1 MISKHFLII
10 IFLLIG
16 TTTFA
21 QKGMITGKAVDAQTG
36 LPLEGCSI
44 FVIEK
49 TIGTRAD
56 QNGVFVLDKLPAG
69 VYSVKCSYMGYVEKI
84 VTDIK
89 VGENENKEINISLS
103 KRSNKE
109 LKGVVFSAQRV
120 KGAGE
125 TVATLLVA
133 QKNSASVSDGVSAE
147 TIKKTP
153 DKSSSDVIKR
163 VTGASIQNDK
173 FAVIRGL
180 NDRYNASFING
191 APLPST
197 ESDRKA
203 FAYDIFPSG
212 IIDNLV
218 IYKTATPDKTAE
230 FGGGIIEI
238 TTKSTS
244 SKPVTILSM
253 SQGYNNL
260 ITGKKSVASEMK
272 GSTDWLGL
280 DDGTRALPSG
290 IPSDKQGF
298 INSSTADKLGYAKL
312 FGKYK
317 WGVQEVGTRPNL
329 SLQVVKSLNIKRKE
343 KEFIS
348 SLFSVTY
355 NRSNTFLTG
364 ERNSFNGNGSNVN
377 DPDYAPIQER
387 KFIDS
392 VYNEEVIWSALA
404 NFGIKINN
412 RNNISWKNNL
422 SVNTDNTLVK
432 RRGYTEYTLDSTNKI
447 QEIFRNFVSDKIF
460 NSQLLGDHQI
470 GKFKTKINWLVAYSK
485 VERSTPFQ
493 AISNNSR
500 LGSGT
505 AVAGLNGT
513 MISANSQ
520 ENLKTAKLDI
530 SQPYTLFKG
539 SQNMFKMGV
548 GYLGRERDYDNRVLG
563 FAELQ
568 SGGPYEVDYSI
579 LNLPYEQIFL
589 TQNLGVLSNGKA
601 SILVNDGTVPNSAY
615 DAASSVLHA
624 YLMNDQRYK
633 KFRLIY
639 GVRIESFN
647 QKLVAAQRGL
657 GAINV
662 NYTKVD
668 YNPSANLVYSLTEK
682 TNVRLSYSKT
692 LNRPEYRELA
702 NFGFPEYLTGFY
714 VYGDSRLKRASIN
727 NFDVRYEFFPGRAQ
741 LFSVSAFHKDIT
753 NPIEFSTS
761 PAFASEAQYVQS
773 KSATI
778 SGAELEF
785 RVLLSTLFAR
795 KNEKSVLNNFTLS
808 GNGTITRSSV
818 DLGSSTNGGISSR
831 PLQGQSPYIINVA
844 LSYVGDSSGLS
855 STLSLNRIGR
865 RLAIAGSN
873 LLPEFFDKER
883 TVVDFQIAKTF
894 YDNKLEL
901 KFNARDIL
909 AQDIITYLD
918 FDRSRTYTDK
928 DRIFTKNRAPR
939 VFIFSASY
947 KF

>member
-1 MISKHFLII
+1 
-10 IFLLIG
+10 
-16 TTTFA
+16 
-21 QKGMITGKAVDAQTG
+21 
-36 LPLEGCSI
+36 
-44 FVIEK
+44 
-49 TIGTRAD
+49 
-56 QNGVFVLDKLPAG
+56 
-69 VYSVKCSYMGYVEKI
+69 
-84 VTDIK
+84 
-89 VGENENKEINISLS
+89 
-103 KRSNKE
+103 
-109 LKGVVFSAQRV
+109 
-120 KGAGE
+120 
-125 TVATLLVA
+125 
-133 QKNSASVSDGVSAE
+133 
-147 TIKKTP
+147 
-153 DKSSSDVIKR
+153 VIKR

-218 IYKTATPDKTAE
+218 IFKTATPDKTAE

-244 SKPVTILSM
+244 SKPISIISI

-260 ITGKKSVASEMK
+260 ITGKKSFASEMK
-272 GSTDWLGL
+272 GSRDWLGL

-298 INSSTADKLGYAKL
+298 INSSTTDKLGYAKL

-317 WGVQEVGTRPNL
+317 WGVEEVGTRPNL
-329 SLQVVKSLNIKRKE
+329 SLQLVKSLNIKRKE

-364 ERNSFNGNGSNVN
+364 ERNSFNGNGSNIN
-377 DPDYAPIQER
+377 DPDYAPVQER

-447 QEIFRNFVSDKIF
+447 QEIFRNFVSDKII

-485 VERSTPFQ
+485 VERITPFQ

-505 AVAGLNGT
+505 VTAGLNGT

-568 SGGPYEVDYSI
+568 AGGPYEVDYSI

-639 GVRIESFN
+639 GVRIEKFN
-647 QKLVAAQRGL
+647 QKLVAEQRGL

-662 NYTKVD
+662 DYTKLD

-702 NFGFPEYLTGFY
+702 NFGFPEYLTGFF
-714 VYGDSRLKRASIN
+714 VFGDSRLKRASIN

-741 LFSVSAFHKDIT
+741 LLSVSAFHKDIT

-761 PAFASEAQYVQS
+761 SAFTTEAQYVQS

-818 DLGSSTNGGISSR
+818 DLGSSLNGGISSR
-831 PLQGQSPYIINVA
+831 PLQGQSPYIINVG

-865 RLAIAGSN
+865 RLAVAGSN

-894 YDNKLEL
+894 LDNKLEL
-901 KFNARDIL
+901 KFNARDLL

-928 DRIFTKNRAPR
+928 DKIFTKNRAPR
-939 VFIFSASY
+939 MFIFSATF

>member
-1 MISKHFLII
+1 
-10 IFLLIG
+10 
-16 TTTFA
+16 
-21 QKGMITGKAVDAQTG
+21 MITGRVVDNQTG
-36 LPLEGCSI
+36 LPLGGGSI
-44 FVIEK
+44 ILIEK
-49 TIGTRAD
+49 PVSAVAD
-56 QNGVFVLDKLPAG
+56 QNGVFTFTKLQAG
-69 VYSVKCSYMGYVEKI
+69 NYSVKCSHIGYGEKI
-84 VTDIK
+84 VTDIN

-103 KRSNKE
+103 KAPKE
-109 LKGVVFSAQRV
+109 MKGVVIGVTRV
-120 KGAGE
+120 RGAGE

-147 TIKKTP
+147 SIKKTP

-244 SKPVTILSM
+244 SKPITMFSI

-260 ITGKKSVASEMK
+260 ITGKKSYVSEMK
-272 GSTDWLGL
+272 GSRDWLGL

-298 INSSTADKLGYAKL
+298 IDASTADKLGYAKL

-317 WGVQEVGTRPNL
+317 WGVKEVNTDPNL
-329 SLQVVKSLNIKRKE
+329 SLQLVKSVNIKRKE

-355 NRSNTFLTG
+355 NRSNSFVSG
-364 ERNSFNGNGSNVN
+364 ERNSFNGNGGNIN
-377 DPDYAPIQER
+377 DTNYVLIQER

-392 VYNEEVIWSALA
+392 VYNQEVIWSALG
-404 NFGIKINN
+404 NVSIKMNN

-432 RRGYTEYTLDSTNKI
+432 RGGYTEYTIDSTNKI

-460 NSQLLGDHQI
+460 NSQLLGEHQI
-470 GKFKTKINWLVAYSK
+470 GKFKTKLNWLVAYSE
-485 VERSTPFQ
+485 VDRSTPFQ
-493 AISNNSR
+493 AISNSNRITSDIPGR
-500 LGSGT
+500 
-505 AVAGLNGT
+505 NGT

-520 ENLKTAKLDI
+520 ENIKTAKLDI
-530 SQPYTLFKG
+530 SQPYTLFEG
-539 SQNMFKMGV
+539 NQNMFKIGS
-548 GYLGRERDYDNRVLG
+548 GYLARERNYTNRVLG
-563 FAELQ
+563 FAQ
-568 SGGPYEVDYSI
+568 ATTGNPYEVDYSI
-579 LNLPYEQIFL
+579 LGLPYDQIFL
-589 TQNLGVLSNGKA
+589 TQNLGLLSSGKA
-601 SILVNDGTVPNSAY
+601 TILVNDATVPNSAY
-615 DAASSVLHA
+615 DASSSVLHA
-624 YLMNDQRYK
+624 YVMNDQRYK

-639 GVRIESFN
+639 GVRMESFN

-657 GAINV
+657 GAINI

-668 YNPSANLVYSLTEK
+668 YCPSANLVYALTDK
-682 TNVRLSYSKT
+682 TNIRMSYSKT

-702 NFGFPEYLTGFY
+702 NFGFPEYLSGFF
-714 VYGDSRLKRASIN
+714 VSGDSTLKRASIN
-727 NFDVRYEFFPGRAQ
+727 NFDVRYEIFPGRGQ
-741 LFSVSAFHKDIT
+741 LLSVSAFHKTIT

-761 PAFASEAQYVQS
+761 SFYASEARYVQS

-778 SGAELEF
+778 SGAEVEF

-795 KNEKSVLNNFTLS
+795 KNERSLLNNFTLS
-808 GNGTITRSSV
+808 GNGTITRSLV
-818 DLGSSTNGGISSR
+818 NVGNASSDSITSR
-831 PLQGQSPYIINVA
+831 PLQGQSPYIINFG

-873 LLPEFFDKER
+873 ILPEFFDKER
-883 TVVDFQIAKTF
+883 TVIDFQIAKTF
-894 YDNKLEL
+894 LDNNVEL
-901 KFNARDIL
+901 KFNARDLL

-918 FDRSRTYTDK
+918 FDKSRTLTDK
-928 DRIFTKNRAPR
+928 DKIFTKNRAPR
-939 VFIFSASY
+939 VFVFSLSL
-947 KF
+947 KI

>member
-16 TTTFA
+16 STAFA
-21 QKGMITGKAVDAQTG
+21 QKGMITGKVVDAQTG
-36 LPLEGCSI
+36 LPLDGSSI
-44 FVIEK
+44 FLIEK
-49 TIGTRAD
+49 SMSTISD
-56 QNGVFVLDKLPAG
+56 QNGVFVFYKLQAG
-69 VYSVKCSYMGYVEKI
+69 IYTLKCRYIGYGEKTI
-84 VTDIK
+84 TDIK
-89 VGENENKEINISLS
+89 VKENENKEISISLS
-103 KRSNKE
+103 KSSTKE
-109 LKGVVFSAQRV
+109 LKGAVISGTRV

-212 IIDNLV
+212 ILDNLV

-244 SKPVTILSM
+244 SKPITIFSI

-260 ITGKKSVASEMK
+260 ITGKNSFVSEMK
-272 GSTDWLGL
+272 GSRDWIGL

-290 IPSDKQGF
+290 IPSEKNGF
-298 INSSTADKLGYAKL
+298 INSSTEDKLGYAKL

-317 WGVQEVGTRPNL
+317 WGIKEMETKPNM

-355 NRSNTFLTG
+355 NRSNSFLTG
-364 ERNSFNGNGSNVN
+364 ERNSFNGNGSNIN
-377 DPDYAPIQER
+377 DPNYAPIQER

-392 VYNEEVIWSALA
+392 VYNEEVIWSALG
-404 NFGIKINN
+404 NIGIKINN

-432 RRGYTEYTLDSTNKI
+432 REGYTEYTLDSTNKI
-447 QEIFRNFVSDKIF
+447 KEIFRNFVSDKIF

-470 GKFKTKINWLVAYSK
+470 GKFKTKINWLLAYSE
-485 VERSTPFQ
+485 VDRSTPFQ
-493 AISNNSR
+493 AISNNTR

-505 AVAGLNGT
+505 VIAGLNGT
-513 MISANSQ
+513 MISARSQ
-520 ENLKTAKLDI
+520 EQLRTAKLDI

-548 GYLGRERDYDNRVLG
+548 GYLDRKRFYDNRVLG

-568 SGGPYEVDYSI
+568 AGGPYEVDYSI
-579 LNLPYEQIFL
+579 LNLPYDQIFL
-589 TQNLGVLSNGKA
+589 TQNLGVISDGKA

-615 DAASSVLHA
+615 EASSSVLHA

-639 GVRIESFN
+639 GVRMESFN

-657 GAINV
+657 GAINL

-668 YNPSANLVYSLTEK
+668 FNPSANLVYSLTEK

-702 NFGFPEYLTGFY
+702 NFGFPEYLTGFF
-714 VYGDSRLKRASIN
+714 VFGNSNLKRASIN
-727 NFDVRYEFFPGRAQ
+727 NFDVRYEIYPGRAQ
-741 LFSVSAFHKDIT
+741 LLSVSAFHKDIT

-761 PAFASEAQYVQS
+761 SAFASEALYVQS

-818 DLGSSTNGGISSR
+818 DLGTTNGGISSR
-831 PLQGQSPYIINVA
+831 PLQGQSPYIINVG
-844 LSYVGDSSGLS
+844 LSYVSDSSGLS
-855 STLSLNRIGR
+855 STFSLNRIGR
-865 RLAIAGSN
+865 RLAVAGSE

-883 TVVDFQIAKTF
+883 TVIDFQIAKNF
-894 YDNKLEL
+894 LDDKVEL
-901 KFNARDIL
+901 KFNARDLL

-918 FDRSRTYTDK
+918 FDRSRTLTEKDK
-928 DRIFTKNRAPR
+928 IFTKNRAPR
-939 VFIFSASY
+939 VFVFSATY

>member
-16 TTTFA
+16 TATFA

-56 QNGVFVLDKLPAG
+56 QNGVFVLDKLQAG

-84 VTDIK
+84 VTDINVK
-89 VGENENKEINISLS
+89 ENEIKEINISLS
-103 KRSNKE
+103 KKSNKE

-218 IYKTATPDKTAE
+218 IFKTATPDKTAE
-230 FGGGIIEI
+230 FGGGVIEI
-238 TTKSTS
+238 STKSTS
-244 SKPVTILSM
+244 SKPVTIVSM

-260 ITGKKSVASEMK
+260 ITGKIRVVSEMK
-272 GSTDWLGL
+272 GRTDWLGL
-280 DDGTRALPSG
+280 DDGSRALPSG
-290 IPSDKQGF
+290 IPSNRQGF
-298 INSSTADKLGYAKL
+298 IDASTSDRIGYAKL

-317 WGVQEVGTRPNL
+317 WGIREINTDPNL
-329 SLQVVKSLNIKRKE
+329 SLQVVKSLNIKLKE
-343 KEFIS
+343 KQFIS

-355 NRSNTFLTG
+355 NKSNSFVSG
-364 ERNSFNGNGSNVN
+364 ERNSFNGNGGNINDSNYV
-377 DPDYAPIQER
+377 PIQER

-392 VYNEEVIWSALA
+392 VYNEEVIWSALG
-404 NFGIKINN
+404 NIGIKIDN

-432 RRGYTEYTLDSTNKI
+432 RDGYNEYTIDSTNKTK
-447 QEIFRNFVSDKIF
+447 QIFRNFVSDKIF

-470 GKFKTKINWLVAYSK
+470 GKFKTKLNWLVAYSK
-485 VERSTPFQ
+485 VDRRTPFQ
-493 AISNNSR
+493 AISSNN
-500 LGSGT
+500 
-505 AVAGLNGT
+505 GLSSDNPGIHGN
-513 MISANSQ
+513 MVSAISQ
-520 ENLKTAKLDI
+520 ENIKSGKLDI
-530 SQPYTLFKG
+530 SQPYTLFNG
-539 SQNMFKMGV
+539 SQNMFKMGM
-548 GYLGRERDYDNRVLG
+548 GYMSRERNYMNRVLG
-563 FAELQ
+563 FAQ
-568 SGGPYEVDYSI
+568 ATSNNPYEVDYSI
-579 LNLPYEQIFL
+579 LNLPYDQIFL
-589 TQNLGVLSNGKA
+589 TQNLGLLSNGKA
-601 SILVNDGTVPNSAY
+601 SILVNDGTPNNSEY

-639 GVRIESFN
+639 GVRMESFN
-647 QKLVAAQRGL
+647 QKLVAAQRGT

-662 NYTKVD
+662 NYTKLD
-668 YNPSANLVYSLTEK
+668 YCPSANLVYSLTEK
-682 TNVRLSYSKT
+682 TNIRMSFSKT

-702 NFGFPEYLTGFY
+702 NFGFPDYLSGFF
-714 VYGDSRLKRASIN
+714 VAGDSTLKRARLYN
-727 NFDVRYEFFPGRAQ
+727 YDVRYEIFPGRAQ
-741 LFSVSAFHKDIT
+741 LLSVSAFHKAIT

-761 PAFASEAQYVQS
+761 SFYSSEARYVQS

-778 SGAELEF
+778 SGAEVEF

-795 KNEKSVLNNFTLS
+795 KNEKSLLNNFTLS

-818 DLGSSTNGGISSR
+818 AVGNTSDSISSR
-831 PLQGQSPYIINVA
+831 PLQGQSPYIINFA

-873 LLPEFFDKER
+873 ILPEFFDKER
-883 TVVDFQIAKTF
+883 TVIDFQIAKNF
-894 YDNKLEL
+894 LNDKLEL
-901 KFNARDIL
+901 KFNARDLL

-918 FDRSRTYTDK
+918 FDKSRTLTDK
-928 DRIFTKNRAPR
+928 DKIFTKNRAPR
-939 VFIFSASY
+939 VFIFSASF

>member
-1 MISKHFLII
+1 MISKHFLILF
-10 IFLLIG
+10 FLFIG
-16 TTTFA
+16 STTFA

-36 LPLEGCSI
+36 LPLEGSTI
-44 FVIEK
+44 FLIEK
-49 TIGTRAD
+49 SIGTRAD
-56 QNGVFVLDKLPAG
+56 QNGVFVFGKLQAG
-69 VYSVKCSYMGYVEKI
+69 NYSIKCSYMGYVEKI
-84 VTDIK
+84 VTDINL
-89 VGENENKEINISLS
+89 GENENKEINISLS
-103 KRSNKE
+103 KKSNKE
-109 LKGVVFSAQRV
+109 LKGAVIVAQRV

-133 QKNSASVSDGVSAE
+133 QKNSANVSDGVSAE
-147 TIKKTP
+147 SIKKTP

-238 TTKSTS
+238 STKSTS
-244 SKPVTILSM
+244 SKPITVISI

-260 ITGKKSVASEMK
+260 ITGKKRFVSEMK
-272 GSTDWLGL
+272 GNTDWLGL

-298 INSSTADKLGYAKL
+298 IDASTADKLGYAKL

-317 WGVQEVGTRPNL
+317 WGIKEVDTKPNL
-329 SLQVVKSLNIKRKE
+329 SLQIVKSLNIKLKE
-343 KEFIS
+343 KQFIS

-355 NRSNTFLTG
+355 NKSNSFVSG
-364 ERNSFNGNGSNVN
+364 ERNSFNGNGGNIN
-377 DPDYAPIQER
+377 DPDYVIIQER

-392 VYNEEVIWSALA
+392 VYNEEVICSALG
-404 NFGIKINN
+404 NVGIKINN
-412 RNNISWKNNL
+412 RNNISWKNNM

-432 RRGYTEYTLDSTNKI
+432 REGYNEYTVDSTNKI
-447 QEIFRNFVSDKIF
+447 KQIFRNFVSDKIF
-460 NSQLLGDHQI
+460 NSQLLGEHQI
-470 GKFKTKINWLVAYSK
+470 GKFKTKLNWLVAYSK
-485 VERSTPFQ
+485 VDRSTPFQ
-493 AISNNSR
+493 AISTSNQLTSDVP
-500 LGSGT
+500 GSHGNM
-505 AVAGLNGT
+505 V
-513 MISANSQ
+513 SASSQ
-520 ENLKTAKLDI
+520 ENLRSAKLDI

-539 SQNMFKMGV
+539 SQNMFKIGF
-548 GYLGRERDYDNRVLG
+548 GYLARERNYTNRVLG
-563 FAELQ
+563 FAQ
-568 SGGPYEVDYSI
+568 AITNNPYDVDYSI
-579 LNLPYEQIFL
+579 LNLPYDQIFL
-589 TQNLGVLSNGKA
+589 TQNLGLLSNGKA
-601 SILVNDGTVPNSAY
+601 SILVNDATVPNSAY
-615 DAASSVLHA
+615 DASSSTLHA
-624 YLMNDQRYK
+624 YLMNDQRFK

-639 GVRIESFN
+639 GVRMESFS

-657 GAINV
+657 GAINIK
-662 NYTKVD
+662 YTKVD
-668 YNPSANLVYSLTEK
+668 YCPSANLVYSLTEK

-702 NFGFPEYLTGFY
+702 NFGFPDYLSGFF
-714 VYGDSRLKRASIN
+714 VGGDSTLKRASIN
-727 NFDVRYEFFPGRAQ
+727 NFDVRYEIFPGRAQ
-741 LFSVSAFHKDIT
+741 LLSVSAFHKAIT

-761 PAFASEAQYVQS
+761 SFYASEARYVQS

-778 SGAELEF
+778 SGAEVEF

-795 KNEKSVLNNFTLS
+795 KNEKSLLNNFTLS
-808 GNGTITRSSV
+808 GNGTITKSSV
-818 DLGSSTNGGISSR
+818 VVGSASDSISSR
-831 PLQGQSPYIINVA
+831 PLQGQSPYILNFA
-844 LSYVGDSSGLS
+844 LSYVGDSSGIS

-873 LLPEFFDKER
+873 ILPEFFDKER
-883 TVVDFQIAKTF
+883 TVIDFQIAKTF
-894 YDNKLEL
+894 LDDKLEL
-901 KFNARDIL
+901 KFNARDLL

-918 FDRSRTYTDK
+918 FDKSRTLTEKDK
-928 DRIFTKNRAPR
+928 IFTKNKAPR
-939 VFIFSASY
+939 VFIFSASF

>member
-1 MISKHFLII
+1 MISKYFLI

-16 TTTFA
+16 STAFA
-21 QKGMITGKAVDAQTG
+21 QKGIITGKVIDAKTG
-36 LPLEGCSI
+36 LPLDGSSI
-44 FVIEK
+44 FLVEK
-49 TIGTRAD
+49 STSAMAD
-56 QNGVFVLDKLPAG
+56 QNGVFHFYKLQAG
-69 VYSVKCSYMGYVEKI
+69 TYSLKCRYIGYVEKI
-84 VTDIK
+84 ITDINVK
-89 VGENENKEINISLS
+89 ENENKEISISLS
-103 KRSNKE
+103 KSSNKE
-109 LKGVVFSAQRV
+109 LKGAVISAQRV

-125 TVATLLVA
+125 TMATLLVA
-133 QKNSASVSDGVSAE
+133 QKNSANVSDGVSAE
-147 TIKKTP
+147 SIKKTP
-153 DKSSSDVIKR
+153 DRSSSDVIKR

-173 FAVIRGL
+173 FAIIRGL

-212 IIDNLV
+212 IIDNLI

-244 SKPVTILSM
+244 SKPITIISI

-260 ITGKKSVASEMK
+260 ITGKKSFVSEMK
-272 GSTDWLGL
+272 GSRDWLGL

-298 INSSTADKLGYAKL
+298 INSSTADKIGYAKL

-317 WGVQEVGTRPNL
+317 WGVREVDTKPNI
-329 SLQVVKSLNIKRKE
+329 SLQVVKSLNIKLKE
-343 KEFIS
+343 KQFIS

-355 NRSNTFLTG
+355 NKSNSFVSG
-364 ERNSFNGNGSNVN
+364 ERNSFNGNGGNINDSN
-377 DPDYAPIQER
+377 YALIQER

-392 VYNEEVIWSALA
+392 VYNEEVIWSALG
-404 NFGIKINN
+404 NVSIKINN

-432 RRGYTEYTLDSTNKI
+432 REGYNEYTIDSTNKI
-447 QEIFRNFVSDKIF
+447 KEIFRNFVSDKIF
-460 NSQLLGDHQI
+460 NSQLLGEHQI
-470 GKFKTKINWLVAYSK
+470 GKFKTKLNWLVAYST
-485 VERSTPFQ
+485 VDRRTPFQ
-493 AISNNSR
+493 AISANN
-500 LGSGT
+500 
-505 AVAGLNGT
+505 GLSSDNPGIHGN
-513 MISANSQ
+513 MVSASSQ
-520 ENLKTAKLDI
+520 ENIRSGKLDI

-539 SQNMFKMGV
+539 SQNMFKMGI
-548 GYLGRERDYDNRVLG
+548 GYLARERNYTNRVLG
-563 FAELQ
+563 FAQ
-568 SGGPYEVDYSI
+568 ATSNNPYEVDYSI
-579 LNLPYEQIFL
+579 LNLPYDQIFL
-589 TQNLGVLSNGKA
+589 TQNLGLLSNGKA
-601 SILVNDGTVPNSAY
+601 SILVNDATVPNSAY
-615 DAASSVLHA
+615 EAASSTSHA

-633 KFRLIY
+633 KFRFIY
-639 GVRIESFN
+639 GLRVESFN

-657 GAINV
+657 GSINI

-668 YNPSANLVYSLTEK
+668 YCPSANLVYSLTEK

-702 NFGFPEYLTGFY
+702 NFGFPDYLSGFF
-714 VYGDSRLKRASIN
+714 VAGDSTLKRASIN
-727 NFDVRYEFFPGRAQ
+727 NFDVRYEIFPGKAQ
-741 LFSVSAFHKDIT
+741 LLSVSAFHKAIT

-761 PAFASEAQYVQS
+761 SFYASEARYVQS

-778 SGAELEF
+778 SGAEVEF

-795 KNEKSVLNNFTLS
+795 KNEKSLLNNFTLS
-808 GNGTITRSSV
+808 GNGTITKSSV
-818 DLGSSTNGGISSR
+818 AVGNESDSISSR

-844 LSYVGDSSGLS
+844 LSYAGDSSGLS

-873 LLPEFFDKER
+873 ILPEFFDKER
-883 TVVDFQIAKTF
+883 TVIDFQIAKTF
-894 YDNKLEL
+894 LDNKLEL
-901 KFNARDIL
+901 KLNARDLL

-918 FDRSRTYTDK
+918 FDKSRTFTDK

-939 VFIFSASY
+939 VFIFSASF
-947 KF
+947 KFN

>member
-10 IFLLIG
+10 FLLILIG
-16 TTTFA
+16 STAFA
-21 QKGMITGKAVDAQTG
+21 QKGILTGKLVDAQTG
-36 LPLEGCSI
+36 LPLDGGSV
-44 FVIEK
+44 FLIEK
-49 TIGTRAD
+49 SISAVAD
-56 QNGVFVLDKLPAG
+56 QNGVFIFYKLQAG
-69 VYSVKCSYMGYVEKI
+69 NYSVKCRYLGYVEKI
-84 VTDIK
+84 VTDIS
-89 VGENENKEINISLS
+89 VGEKENKEINISLS
-103 KRSNKE
+103 KKSKE
-109 LKGVVFSAQRV
+109 LKGAVIGATRV

-125 TVATLLVA
+125 SVATLLVA
-133 QKNSASVSDGVSAE
+133 QKNSANVSDGVSSE

-197 ESDRKA
+197 ETDRKA

-230 FGGGIIEI
+230 FAGGIIEI
-238 TTKSTS
+238 STKSTS
-244 SKPVTILSM
+244 SKPITIISI

-260 ITGKKSVASEMK
+260 ITGKKRYVSEMK
-272 GSTDWLGL
+272 GRTDWIGL

-298 INSSTADKLGYAKL
+298 INSSTEDKLGYAKL

-317 WGVQEVGTRPNL
+317 WGVKEVDTKPNM
-329 SLQVVKSLNIKRKE
+329 SFQAIKSFNIKRKE

-355 NRSNTFLTG
+355 NRSNSFLTG
-364 ERNSFNGNGSNVN
+364 ERNSFNGNGGNINDSNYVL
-377 DPDYAPIQER
+377 IQEI
-387 KFIDS
+387 KFTDS
-392 VYNEEVIWSALA
+392 VYNEEVIWSALG
-404 NFGIKINN
+404 NVGIKINN

-422 SVNTDNTLVK
+422 SINTDNTLVK
-432 RRGYTEYTLDSTNKI
+432 RGGYNEYTVDSTNKVN
-447 QEIFRNFVSDKIF
+447 EIFRNFVLDKIF
-460 NSQLLGDHQI
+460 NSQLLGEHQI
-470 GKFKTKINWLVAYSK
+470 GKFKTKINWLAAYSE
-485 VERSTPFQ
+485 VDRSTPFQ
-493 AISNNSR
+493 AISNSNQM
-500 LGSGT
+500 T
-505 AVAGLNGT
+505 TDAVTIGRNGT

-530 SQPYTLFKG
+530 SQPYSLFKG

-548 GYLGRERDYDNRVLG
+548 GYLARERNYTNRVLG
-563 FAELQ
+563 FAQ
-568 SGGPYEVDYSI
+568 AITGNPYEVDYSI
-579 LNLPYEQIFL
+579 LSLPYDQIFL
-589 TQNLGVLSNGKA
+589 TQNLGLLSNGKA
-601 SILVNDGTVPNSAY
+601 SILVNDATVPNSAY
-615 DAASSVLHA
+615 DAASSTLHA

-633 KFRLIY
+633 NFRLIY
-639 GVRIESFN
+639 GVRMESFN

-657 GAINV
+657 GAINI

-668 YNPSANLVYSLTEK
+668 YCPSANVVYSLTEK
-682 TNVRLSYSKT
+682 SNVRLSYSKT

-702 NFGFPEYLTGFY
+702 NFGFPDYLSGFF
-714 VYGDSRLKRASIN
+714 VAGDSNLKRASIN
-727 NFDVRYEFFPGRAQ
+727 NFDVRYEIFPSRAQ
-741 LFSVSAFHKDIT
+741 LLSVSAFHKAIT

-761 PAFASEAQYVQS
+761 SFYASEARYVQS

-785 RVLLSTLFAR
+785 RVLLSTLFNR
-795 KNEKSVLNNFTLS
+795 KNEKSLLNNFTLS

-818 DLGSSTNGGISSR
+818 AVGNTSDSISSR
-831 PLQGQSPYIINVA
+831 PLQGQSPYIINFA
-844 LSYVGDSSGLS
+844 LSYAGDSSGLS

-873 LLPEFFDKER
+873 VLPEFFDKER
-883 TVVDFQIAKTF
+883 TVIDFQIAKNF
-894 YDNKLEL
+894 LNDKLEL
-901 KFNARDIL
+901 KFNARDLL

-918 FDRSRTYTDK
+918 FDKSRTLTDK
-928 DRIFTKNRAPR
+928 DKIFTKNRAPR
-939 VFIFSASY
+939 VFIFSASF